1 MPEPRGIPSLRAFLD
16 SLQSARHSEYAARAA
31 NRVAHE
37 AAFSEMQAHILE
49 LYEQVEAPHSF
60 VDESG
65 AIFDCI
71 PIEQQPSLRGSAEEV
86 PSAPDLLP
94 LGPEPPSDAAATRG
108 GQDDRSDVLAG
119 SPLSSGRTDWYGNVM
134 QCPEGTIPMRRVT
147 LEDLH
152 EAQIV

>member
-71 PIEQQPSLRGSAEEV
+71 PIE
-86 PSAPDLLP
+86 
-94 LGPEPPSDAAATRG
+94 
-108 GQDDRSDVLAG
+108 
-119 SPLSSGRTDWYGNVM
+119 
-134 QCPEGTIPMRRVT
+134 
-147 LEDLH
+147 
-152 EAQIV
+152 

>member
-16 SLQSARHSEYAARAA
+16 SLQSAQHSEYAARAA

-65 AIFDCI
+65 GD
-71 PIEQQPSLRGSAEEV
+71 LRLH
-86 PSAPDLLP
+86 PYR
-94 LGPEPPSDAAATRG
+94 AAAVLERVG
-108 GQDDRSDVLAG
+108 GGGAERA
-119 SPLSSGRTDWYGNVM
+119 
-134 QCPEGTIPMRRVT
+134 
-147 LEDLH
+147 
-152 EAQIV
+152 